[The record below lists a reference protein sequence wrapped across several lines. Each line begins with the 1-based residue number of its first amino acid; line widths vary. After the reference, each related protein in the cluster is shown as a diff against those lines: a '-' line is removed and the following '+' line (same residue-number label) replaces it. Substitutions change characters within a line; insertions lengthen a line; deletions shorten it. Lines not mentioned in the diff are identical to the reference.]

1 MAKKSNTL
9 NDLTKFLEAEH
20 IALSPD
26 FNVEED
32 FLEQKPV
39 ALVDL
44 EEVGIHID
52 KIESITSNSSS
63 LPKFV
68 DSKVL
73 KPTSFEDLNDQIKT
87 LALQNNMTVQQIIIN
102 LYLQSI
108 SSYSHPNMFDMFL
121 NIQKSYINYFT
132 EFQKTYM
139 RKQ

>member
-52 KIESITSNSSS
+52 KINTDLPLQTSSQ
-63 LPKFV
+63 KFI

-73 KPTSFEDLNDQIKT
+73 KQTSFEDLNDQIKT
-87 LALQNNMTVQQIIIN
+87 LALQNNMTVQQIIVN
-102 LYLQSI
+102 LYMQSI
-108 SSYSHPNMFDMFL
+108 SSYSHPNMFDMYL

-132 EFQKTYM
+132 EFQKKFM
-139 RKQ
+139 KKQ

>member
-52 KIESITSNSSS
+52 KIESITPNSGS

-102 LYLQSI
+102 LYMQSI

>member
-44 EEVGIHID
+44 DEVGIHIS
-52 KIESITSNSSS
+52 KIENIDPIQSKTQ
-63 LPKFV
+63 KFI

-73 KPTSFEDLNDQIKT
+73 KPTSIEDLNDQIKT

-102 LYLQSI
+102 LYVQSV
-108 SSYSHPNMFDMFL
+108 SSYSHPNTFDMFL
-121 NIQKSYINYFT
+121 NIQKSYINYFN
-132 EFQKTYM
+132 EF
-139 RKQ
+139 RKKFIRK

>member
-20 IALSPD
+20 IALSSD

-39 ALVDL
+39 SLVDL
-44 EEVGIHID
+44 EEVGIKID
-52 KIESITSNSSS
+52 KLNSDSFVQSNQQ
-63 LPKFV
+63 KFI

-87 LALQNNMTVQQIIIN
+87 LALQNNMTVQQIILN
-102 LYLQSI
+102 LYMQSI
-108 SSYSHPNMFDMFL
+108 SSYSHPNLFDMFF
-121 NIQKSYINYFT
+121 NIQKRYINYFT
-132 EFQKTYM
+132 EFQKKFM
-139 RKQ
+139 KKQ

>member
-32 FLEQKPV
+32 FLEQRPV

-52 KIESITSNSSS
+52 KIESITPNSSS

-102 LYLQSI
+102 LYMQSI
-108 SSYSHPNMFDMFL
+108 SSYSHPNMFDIFL

>member
-20 IALSPD
+20 IALSSD

-39 ALVDL
+39 SLVDL
-44 EEVGIHID
+44 EEVGIKID
-52 KIESITSNSSS
+52 KLNSDSFVQANQQ
-63 LPKFV
+63 KFI

-87 LALQNNMTVQQIIIN
+87 LALHNNMTVQQIILN

-108 SSYSHPNMFDMFL
+108 SSYSHPNLFDILL
-121 NIQKSYINYFT
+121 NMQKSYINYFT
-132 EFQKTYM
+132 EFQKTFM
-139 RKQ
+139 KRQ

>member
-20 IALSPD
+20 ITLSPD

-44 EEVGIHID
+44 DEVGIHIS
-52 KIESITSNSSS
+52 KIENIDPIQSKTQ
-63 LPKFV
+63 KFI

-73 KPTSFEDLNDQIKT
+73 KPTSIEDLNDQIKT

-102 LYLQSI
+102 LYVQSV
-108 SSYSHPNMFDMFL
+108 SSYSHPNTFDMFL
-121 NIQKSYINYFT
+121 NIQKSYINYFN
-132 EFQKTYM
+132 EF
-139 RKQ
+139 RKKFIRK

>member
-44 EEVGIHID
+44 EEVGIHIN
-52 KIESITSNSSS
+52 KIENIDPIQSKTQ
-63 LPKFV
+63 KFI

-73 KPTSFEDLNDQIKT
+73 KPTSIEDLNDQIKT
-87 LALQNNMTVQQIIIN
+87 LALQNNMTVQQIIMN
-102 LYLQSI
+102 LYVQSV
-108 SSYSHPNMFDMFL
+108 SSYSHPNTFDMFL
-121 NIQKSYINYFT
+121 NIQKSYINYFN
-132 EFQKTYM
+132 EF
-139 RKQ
+139 RKKFIRK

>member
-20 IALSPD
+20 ITLSPD

-44 EEVGIHID
+44 DEVGIHIS
-52 KIESITSNSSS
+52 KIENIDPIQSKTQ
-63 LPKFV
+63 KFI

-73 KPTSFEDLNDQIKT
+73 KPTSIEDLNDQIKN

-102 LYLQSI
+102 LYVQSV
-108 SSYSHPNMFDMFL
+108 SSYSHPNTFDMFL
-121 NIQKSYINYFT
+121 NIQKSYINYFN
-132 EFQKTYM
+132 EF
-139 RKQ
+139 RKKFIRK

>member
-44 EEVGIHID
+44 EEVGIHIN
-52 KIESITSNSSS
+52 KIENIDPIQSKTQ
-63 LPKFV
+63 KFI

-73 KPTSFEDLNDQIKT
+73 KPTSIEDLNDQIKT
-87 LALQNNMTVQQIIIN
+87 LALQNNMTVQQIIMN
-102 LYLQSI
+102 LYVQSV

-121 NIQKSYINYFT
+121 NIQKSYINYFN
-132 EFQKTYM
+132 ELQKKFT
-139 RKQ
+139 RK

>member
-20 IALSPD
+20 VALSPD

-39 ALVDL
+39 TLVDL
-44 EEVGIHID
+44 EEVGITLE
-52 KIESITSNSSS
+52 KLSSD
-63 LPKFV
+63 LPIQVSQQKFV

-87 LALQNNMTVQQIIIN
+87 LALQNNMTVQQIIVN
-102 LYLQSI
+102 LYMQSI
-108 SSYSHPNMFDMFL
+108 SSYSHSNLFDLFL
-121 NIQKSYINYFT
+121 NIQKSYINYLT
-132 EFQKTYM
+132 EFQKTFM
-139 RKQ
+139 RRQ

>member
-20 IALSPD
+20 ITLSPD

-44 EEVGIHID
+44 DEVGIHIS
-52 KIESITSNSSS
+52 KIENIDPIQSKTQ
-63 LPKFV
+63 KFI

-73 KPTSFEDLNDQIKT
+73 KPTSIEDLNDQIKT
-87 LALQNNMTVQQIIIN
+87 LALQNNMTVQQIIMN
-102 LYLQSI
+102 LYVQSV
-108 SSYSHPNMFDMFL
+108 SSYSHPNTFDMFL
-121 NIQKSYINYFT
+121 NIQKSYINYFN
-132 EFQKTYM
+132 EF
-139 RKQ
+139 RKKFIRK

>member
-44 EEVGIHID
+44 DEVGIHIS
-52 KIESITSNSSS
+52 KIENIDPIQSKTQ
-63 LPKFV
+63 KFI

-73 KPTSFEDLNDQIKT
+73 KPTSIEDLNDQIKT
-87 LALQNNMTVQQIIIN
+87 LALQNNMTVQQIIMN
-102 LYLQSI
+102 LYVQSV
-108 SSYSHPNMFDMFL
+108 SSYSHPNTFDMFL
-121 NIQKSYINYFT
+121 NIQKSYINYFND
-132 EFQKTYM
+132 FQKKFI
-139 RKQ
+139 RK